1 MIGRALVASLAH
13 DTIDVDVLSRRPA
26 GLRATPAGARVL
38 KWDPTDP
45 ASAMEALRGA
55 DGVVNLSGVPVG
67 PLPWTPGRRRAI
79 VESRVG
85 SARTLVEAMRRLP
98 PEERPK
104 VLVNAAGTDGYTGL
118 DAEPATEAIGGATGF
133 LADLGVAW
141 ESAAREAETIGV
153 RVAMVRTSFVLARGN
168 ALLQLLALPT
178 RLFVGGPIGSGDQWF
193 SWIHI
198 DDLVTI
204 YRAALDD
211 PGLAGP
217 INATAPEPCRQRDVA
232 AALGRILHRPAFFRT
247 PAWVVRLAMREASTL
262 ILGSRRV
269 VPTRLLARAMTFR
282 YVDIE
287 AALRDAL

>member
-1 MIGRALVASLAH
+1 MIGRALVAALVRDGVA
-13 DTIDVDVLSRRPA
+13 VDILSRRPA
-26 GLRATPAGARVL
+26 GRRATPAGARTIA
-38 KWDPTDP
+38 WDPRDP
-45 ASAMEALRGA
+45 ASIVEALRDA

-85 SARTLVEAMRRLP
+85 SARTLVEAMRRLA

-118 DAEPATEAIGGATGF
+118 DAEPATEAVGGATGF

-141 ESAAREAETIGV
+141 EGAALEAEALGV
-153 RVAMVRTSFVLARGN
+153 RVVLVRTSFVLARGN

-198 DDLVTI
+198 DDLVAV
-204 YRAALDD
+204 YRAALTD
-211 PGLAGP
+211 PDLAGP

-232 AALGRILHRPAFFRT
+232 AALGRVLHRPAFFRT

-269 VPTRLLARAMTFR
+269 VPVRLLERGMTFR
-282 YVDIE
+282 YADIE